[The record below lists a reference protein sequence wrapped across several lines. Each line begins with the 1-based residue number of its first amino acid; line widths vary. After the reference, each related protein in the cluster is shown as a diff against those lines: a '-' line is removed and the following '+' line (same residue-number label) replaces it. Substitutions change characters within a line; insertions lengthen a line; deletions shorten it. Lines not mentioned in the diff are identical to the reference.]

1 MNISLVFASL
11 TSTRTETVLS
21 EASTA
26 ADKMRVSADAVVKHP
41 LQNEWSFWMFT
52 NREKDNWEA
61 NLVEMV
67 SFDTVEDYWCLYH
80 HMKTPSELDKGQDYL
95 VFKKGIRP
103 MWEDMGNKSGG
114 RWLLMLDGVK
124 PGYMDS
130 IWSDV
135 VLLLIGVNF
144 EHSDEINGVVVNIRD
159 KNKIS
164 IWMRSINRK
173 AIVEV
178 GRKLR
183 VRFRLPCRIH
193 FYKHNSSTA
202 LYSF

>member
-1 MNISLVFASL
+1 
-11 TSTRTETVLS
+11 
-21 EASTA
+21 
-26 ADKMRVSADAVVKHP
+26 MRISADTVVKHP
-41 LQNEWSFWMFT
+41 LENEWSFWMFT
-52 NREKDNWEA
+52 NREKVNWEA

-80 HMKTPSELDKGQDYL
+80 HMKTPSELKKGQDYM

-103 MWEDMGNKSGG
+103 MWEDEANKCGG

-124 PGYMDS
+124 PAYMDS

-135 VLLLIGVNF
+135 VLLLIGENF

-164 IWMRSINRK
+164 IWMRSIHRK
-173 AIVEV
+173 AIVEI

-183 VRFRLPCRIH
+183 VRFRIPCRIH
-193 FYKHNSSTA
+193 FYKHNSSA
-202 LYSF
+202 AIYSF